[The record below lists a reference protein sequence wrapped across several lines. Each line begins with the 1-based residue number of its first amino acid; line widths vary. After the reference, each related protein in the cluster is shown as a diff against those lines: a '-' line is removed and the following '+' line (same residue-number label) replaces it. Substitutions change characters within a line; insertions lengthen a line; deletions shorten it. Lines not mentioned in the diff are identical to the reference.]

1 MSDWILDNNDN
12 ANKEDESKSLS
23 LLNMAK
29 TVHDNYITEA
39 SQKAEDI
46 VNEANLE
53 AERIT
58 VEAQRKA
65 EDIVNEAIQE
75 YNSYSEAIEKLKRI
89 EIEYRARLKNAADDT
104 LVSLEK
110 MTESGEDADLSEEE
124 SFAIFNDK

>member
-12 ANKEDESKSLS
+12 VNKEDESKSLS

-53 AERIT
+53 AER
-58 VEAQRKA
+58 VVAEAQRKA

-75 YNSYSEAIEKLKRI
+75 YNGYTEAIETLKRI

-104 LVSLEK
+104 LVSLEE
-110 MTESGEDADLSEEE
+110 MTESNESSDLSEEE
-124 SFAIFNDK
+124 SFAIFSDK